1 MTQREL
7 QEQLSSAHQRLQSQT
22 EQNSSLQ
29 SELEKLRLESA
40 QLRKFLEGQ
49 VISDSTGGVLVQE
62 EEEDDDGVL
71 LSVTSVHPTDGS
83 SSIYSGVV
91 GGHDTVSSSVATG
104 SFLGATISQDFEIL
118 HSYFDPVKR
127 EVGPSAAS
135 NVAGT
140 ASSHA
145 PTPSSTVPS
154 SSRATRPL
162 LFSSSK
168 QSIAVGG
175 VAQ

>member
-1 MTQREL
+1 VFLSIQDAWAKELQVTQREL
-7 QEQLSSAHQRLQSQT
+7 QEQLSSAHERLQSQT

-62 EEEDDDGVL
+62 DEDDDGVL
-71 LSVTSVHPTDGS
+71 LSVTSVHPSDS
-83 SSIYSGVV
+83 SVI
-91 GGHDTVSSSVATG
+91 GGHDTVSSTGATG

-118 HSYFDPVKR
+118 HSYFDPVER
-127 EVGPSAAS
+127 EAGSAAS
-135 NVAGT
+135 T
-140 ASSHA
+140 SAS
-145 PTPSSTVPS
+145 TT
-154 SSRATRPL
+154 SSRAPHSL
-162 LFSSSK
+162 LFPSSK